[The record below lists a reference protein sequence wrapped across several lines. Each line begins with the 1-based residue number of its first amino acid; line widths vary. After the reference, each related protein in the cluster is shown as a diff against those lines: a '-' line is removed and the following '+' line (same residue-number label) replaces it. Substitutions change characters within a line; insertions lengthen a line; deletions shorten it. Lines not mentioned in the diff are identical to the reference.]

1 MKSIKNL
8 SALFGTLGALFLFFT
23 AALSFTALDAP
34 ANLLVVSKEAK
45 YLTEDYMEA
54 LCREDLESLG
64 SMMYGQPRLLSE
76 GETESELADYLW
88 DAYMDSVS
96 YEFSGDFYASGSQ
109 ICRDAEVTVLDISGV
124 LSALK
129 QQSQKL
135 LEERAAVTDGDL
147 VFEEDGQ
154 YREEFAMQVLY
165 DGVAQLLEKEHMEKT
180 VHVTLELTNRDGQ
193 WYVLPNPEIT
203 SILTGS
209 IGE

>member
-8 SALFGTLGALFLFFT
+8 SVVFGMVGVLFLFFA

-34 ANLLVVSKEAK
+34 AKLLAVSKDAK

-64 SMMYGQPRLLSE
+64 TMTYGQPRYLS
-76 GETESELADYLW
+76 GEEESSELAELLW
-88 DAYMDSVS
+88 DAYADSVS
-96 YEFSGDFYASGSQ
+96 YTFSGDCYASAAGV
-109 ICRDAEVTVLDISGV
+109 CRDAEVTVLDISGI
-124 LSALK
+124 LSELK

-135 LEERAAVTDGDL
+135 LEERAVVADGDL

-165 DGVAQLLEKEHMEKT
+165 DGAAAILKEQSRQKT
-180 VHVTLELTNRDGQ
+180 IRLTLELTRQDGI
-193 WYVLPNPEIT
+193 WYVLPNPAVT
-203 SILTGS
+203 NLLTGAM
-209 IGE
+209 GE